1 MLQRLGSVIWK
12 YKLILAIAI
21 AAGGVWGWYVAQQRS
36 ATLVAFDTNTGT
48 VQWFQPLGAE
58 DGFFSRGA
66 IAAGGT
72 VILESAESSAPPKRS
87 NLYRLQ
93 AFSMQTGD
101 RLWTQQLDTSI
112 ENSEASRA
120 YEFASNSLI
129 ELQPTA
135 LFWQVGDEL
144 RSLDPTTGQQRWS
157 IQRRWFNHD
166 PNGSRIWLHLGV
178 AATEQQIAVLQ
189 LASQQLSRQQL
200 QILDAATGKLQRS
213 ISPPAT
219 DFVTNY
225 GRMKQAEGRVVTAG
239 SDESRQNPPSGER
252 QSFLT
257 AYTLDTGK
265 VGFRTPIPGDI
276 SNLQIAGK
284 SLILTHN
291 SSKPEVPSRIMAFDS
306 QTGRLLWQRLNREL
320 KCRDYEATWQADAQ
334 LVYLNCNPNPGSSPE
349 ASTIVALS
357 AATGAVQWQTPI
369 SPNRHSADW
378 PMTVGTGQLLMLHTA
393 GRGDKSQDQVVAL
406 DRQTGKRLWTVAL
419 FGKRDSFFRDR
430 LATDRDRLLITN
442 DIPQW
447 QIWLLH
453 LNRGWYWNRAIVSE
467 KND

>member
-1 MLQRLGSVIWK
+1 MLQ
-12 YKLILAIAI
+12 KLYSLTWTKVILAGAI
-21 AAGGVWGWYVAQQRS
+21 AAMGFWGWRGAQARS
-36 ATLVAFDTNTGT
+36 ITLLAFDTRTGA
-48 VQWFQPLGAE
+48 VQWFQPLGA
-58 DGFFSRGA
+58 DKDFFSRGA
-66 IAAGGT
+66 VAAGDT

-87 NLYRLQ
+87 DLYRLQ
-93 AFSMQTGD
+93 AFSVQTGD
-101 RLWTQQLDTSI
+101 HLWTQPLDASL
-112 ENSEASRA
+112 ENAEVGRG
-120 YEFASNSLI
+120 YEFASNSMVD
-129 ELQPTA
+129 LQPTA
-135 LFWQVGDEL
+135 LYWQVGDEL
-144 RSLDPTTGQQRWS
+144 RSLDPTTGRQRWS

-189 LASQQLSRQQL
+189 LASQQSSRQQL
-200 QILDAATGKLQRS
+200 RILDAATGKLQRS
-213 ISPPAT
+213 ISPPAS

-225 GRMKQAEGRVVTAG
+225 GRMKQANHRVFTVG
-239 SDESRQNPPSGER
+239 SDARQNLPSNER

-257 AYTLDTGK
+257 AYALDIGK
-265 VGFRTPIPGDI
+265 VGFRIPISGDI

-284 SLILTHN
+284 SLILTHD
-291 SSKPEVPSRIMAFDS
+291 SPKPEVPSRIMALDS

-334 LVYLNCNPNPGSSPE
+334 WVYLNCNLNPGSSPE

-357 AATGAVQWQTPI
+357 AATGEVRWQTPI
-369 SPNRHSADW
+369 NPNRHSEDW
-378 PMTVGTGQLLMLHTA
+378 HMTISTGQVLLLNSA
-393 GRGDKSQDQVVAL
+393 GQGNKSQDQVVAL

-430 LATDRDRLLITN
+430 IATNRNRLLITD

-447 QIWLLH
+447 QIWLLQ
-453 LNRGWYWNRAIVSE
+453 LNRGWYWNREIVAE